1 MNIIALVTHLKQ
13 VAQAAKAYTDS
24 LISETAKETIKA
36 IKEMDRAKVDKI
48 SAVAVTISTDGW
60 VEDETWEEYPMPFMT
75 SLPQMWT
82 ATDRADIILSPNSLT
97 AAMDCSVCQTCETQT
112 GKICIWAKKAPA
124 EALTA
129 EYQIIQGEKPK
140 ED

>member
-1 MNIIALVTHLKQ
+1 MSIIALVTHLKL
-13 VAQAAKAYTDS
+13 VAQEAKAYTDS

-60 VEDETWEEYPMPFMT
+60 VEDGTWEEYPMRYDIT
-75 SLPQMWT
+75 AADVT
-82 ATDRADIILSPNSLT
+82 ATDCADIILSPNSLT
-97 AAMDCSVCQTCETQT
+97 AAMDCGVCQTCETQT

-129 EYQIIQGEKPK
+129 EYRIIQGEKPK